1 MKETET
7 IIGNKRNWLLVLAII
22 LFASTLRAPLTKVGP
37 VIDEI
42 KSSLHL
48 NHKVAGMLTTI
59 PLLMFAI
66 TSPLVSKLTARFTM
80 SKTIFY
86 AMITLM
92 IGLCLR
98 VVGGVELFL
107 IGTLI
112 LGVAIAIGNVVLPS
126 FVKWA
131 FPLHIG
137 IMTSLYSGTM
147 NFTAG
152 LGGGLSVPLASMS
165 QLGYRLSLVFWV
177 VFAVIAFVLWIFKLR
192 ENVNLEK
199 LSSHEHKSKTNT
211 ATGSVK
217 VVNSKVAWLLA
228 LMMGFQSMI
237 FYSVVTWVPSIL
249 MSRGLSPSLSGYLLM
264 MNQFAQVPMTI
275 VFPIIASK
283 IKDQRLMILI
293 ISALFIVGFSLF
305 FTHSIVMLV
314 LGMIISGLAMGAG
327 FSLSMVFFSLRSRT
341 HLGSIKLSGFGQ
353 SVGYLI
359 AALGPFLIGYLYDV
373 SGSWVT
379 GICTLLLMA
388 ICFMIFGLGAA
399 KDRVVE
405 DE

>member
-1 MKETET
+1 
-7 IIGNKRNWLLVLAII
+7 
-22 LFASTLRAPLTKVGP
+22 
-37 VIDEI
+37 
-42 KSSLHL
+42 
-48 NHKVAGMLTTI
+48 MLTTI

-112 LGVAIAIGNVVLPS
+112 LGVAIAISNVVLPS

-314 LGMIISGLAMGAG
+314 LGMIILGLAMGAG